1 MLQADTD
8 IMLADVASVAAVFER
23 LAKGE
28 SLADMDI
35 PQRIRDAVQA
45 GQRAA
50 TDTLHAYF
58 WL

>member
-1 MLQADTD
+1 
-8 IMLADVASVAAVFER
+8 MLADVASVAAVFER